1 MEGPPPRPVH
11 LMLGAQTAHLLAAL
25 WDEPLLFADA
35 HRIRRRAVAWGKA
48 PDAEL
53 LPAPGIVVGADDLA
67 NRLAALSPPSDAF
80 TEAAAAC
87 WTIDAGAGAI
97 GPHAPDPMRAFGRRQ
112 ARVARVSLKPAALDD
127 QCIMEGTANG
137 WAFLAPFAPG
147 HASLQFV
154 SALSP
159 EDTPVS
165 QQVIAGSRLIR
176 EAVAD
181 AGGWSAPMPCMPRL
195 GNTLAAPGR
204 LAVGEAALGFDP
216 ISGDGVGHALR
227 GTVLAAKT
235 LGEITDGTDPSE
247 CLDRY
252 AATLRR
258 ALLQHVDICL
268 SLYGDAP
275 DACDWSGELET
286 MRSGAANLRQSA
298 AATQRD
304 FDRTI

>member
-1 MEGPPPRPVH
+1 
-11 LMLGAQTAHLLAAL
+11 
-25 WDEPLLFADA
+25 
-35 HRIRRRAVAWGKA
+35 
-48 PDAEL
+48 
-53 LPAPGIVVGADDLA
+53 
-67 NRLAALSPPSDAF
+67 
-80 TEAAAAC
+80 
-87 WTIDAGAGAI
+87 
-97 GPHAPDPMRAFGRRQ
+97 MRAFGTRQ
-112 ARVARVSLKPAALDD
+112 ARVAQVSLKPAAPHD
-127 QCIMEGTANG
+127 QCIMEGTTNG
-137 WAFLAPFAPG
+137 WAFLLPFAPG

-159 EDTPVS
+159 DRTPAS
-165 QQVIAGSRLIR
+165 QHVISGTRAIR

-181 AGGWSAPMPCMPRL
+181 AGAWSAPMPCMPRL
-195 GNTLAAPGR
+195 GNMLAAPGR

-235 LGEITDGTDPSE
+235 LGEITGGADPSE

-275 DACDWSGELET
+275 DACCWSGELEA
-286 MRSGAANLRQSA
+286 MRSGAAHLRQSA
-298 AATQRD
+298 AATQRE